1 MMRKEDEKIALK
13 FIEERLSHCEGNVV
27 EEKKVYI
34 EYKKYCIHENYSRL
48 FEDEFLE
55 ILGTAGVKVFM
66 EKESNKLCLS
76 GVKINKPFF
85 TEISTYDITNF
96 FEDYLCFK
104 KDKVVSTDK
113 AFAVFTS
120 FYNIDKTEA
129 NLNAFI
135 VEFLKGGYE
144 VANLDGVLFFY
155 DLTWKEAK

>member
-34 EYKKYCIHENYSRL
+34 EYKKHCMHKNYSCL
-48 FEDEFLE
+48 FGDEFLE
-55 ILGTAGVKVFM
+55 VLGTAGIKVFM
-66 EKESNKLCLS
+66 EKESNKFCLS

-85 TEISTYDITNF
+85 AEISTYDITNF
-96 FEDYLCFK
+96 FEEYLCFE
-104 KDKVVSTDK
+104 KDKVVSIDK
-113 AFAVFTS
+113 AFTIYTS
-120 FYNIDKTEA
+120 FYNINKTEA
-129 NLNAFI
+129 NLNSFI

-155 DLTWKEAK
+155 NLAWKEVE